1 MVLPSCP
8 FPPIAWFHLAYGD
21 YGAVVD
27 VHENYVKQSI
37 RNRIILANS
46 NGRWELTLPVNR
58 RAASSRLMSDLVFT
72 DQMSPEFLIKHLKTA
87 YGSAPFYEHFED
99 SLFTLIKKFGNPSQS
114 LLEFNIQTLSWIK
127 EELGVC
133 ELEFSDKYINTDHL
147 DFRIKGAFSDELWEY
162 KPYPQVFEDR
172 NGFIEGLSILD
183 TMFHGGPEVKRWWSD
198 NVKMKDGV
206 V

>member
-1 MVLPSCP
+1 MVLPLCP
-8 FPPIAWFHLAYGD
+8 FPPIAWFHIAYGG

-58 RAASSRLMSDLVFT
+58 RSANSRLLEDIVFT
-72 DQMSPEFLIKHLKTA
+72 DQMSPQFLIKHLKTA

-99 SLFTLIKKFGNPSQS
+99 TLFTLIKKYGNPNQS
-114 LLEFNIQTLSWIK
+114 LLEFNLQTLAWIK
-127 EELGVC
+127 EELGVR
-133 ELEFSDKYINTDHL
+133 EVEFSNEYINTDQRDL
-147 DFRIKGAFSDELWEY
+147 RIKGVFSDELWDY

-172 NGFIEGLSILD
+172 NGFISGLSILD
-183 TMFHGGPEVKRWWSD
+183 ALFHGGPEVKRWWSD
-198 NVKMKDGV
+198 NVKMK
-206 V
+206 